1 MTAMIGF
8 NPDIGASPV
17 GARKSGVQRPRFLIA
32 GVVILVLAGGVYG
45 VVNLILSPA
54 PPRMQRLVTDI
65 ALLPPPPPLPQVEQ
79 PPPPEVKEEVNIPE
93 PETLSQ
99 DEPPPGDLGLDADG
113 SAGSDGFQLRAR
125 KGGRDLLSAGGP
137 LAWYADRIQES
148 IYRTLSAN
156 KKVRSAS
163 YVVNVNLWLNH
174 DGSVDRFELASTTGN
189 PELDKSLRNALDK
202 VGPLGNEL
210 PPDLPQPVRLKIVSR
225 N

>member
-32 GVVILVLAGGVYG
+32 GAVILLLAGGVYG

-79 PPPPEVKEEVNIPE
+79 PPPSEVKEEVNIPE

-99 DEPPPGDLGLDADG
+99 DETPPGDLGLDADG
-113 SAGSDGFQLRAR
+113 NGSDGFQLRAR
-125 KGGRDLLSAGGP
+125 KGGRDLLGAGGP
-137 LAWYADRIQES
+137 FAWYADRIQES
-148 IYRTLSAN
+148 IYKILSAN
-156 KKVRSAS
+156 KKVRSAN
-163 YVVNVNLWLNH
+163 YVVNVNLWFKH
-174 DGSVDRFELASTTGN
+174 DGSIDRFELASTTGN

-202 VGPLGNEL
+202 VGPLGSEL

>member
-32 GVVILVLAGGVYG
+32 GAVILLLAGGVYG
-45 VVNLILSPA
+45 VVNLVLSPA

-99 DEPPPGDLGLDADG
+99 DETPPGDLGLDADG
-113 SAGSDGFQLRAR
+113 NGSDGFQLRAR
-125 KGGRDLLSAGGP
+125 KGGRDLLGAGGP
-137 LAWYADRIQES
+137 FAWYADRIQES
-148 IYRTLSAN
+148 IYKILSAN
-156 KKVRSAS
+156 KKVRSAN
-163 YVVNVNLWLNH
+163 YVVNVNLWFKH
-174 DGSVDRFELASTTGN
+174 DGSIDRFELASTTGN

-202 VGPLGNEL
+202 VGPLGSEL